1 MRQVAIIVD
10 ITLKSRGII
19 LIIRILMKLGT
30 NSTLF
35 SVQIL
40 QECGIILLGGIKCNN
55 ENDCYNI
62 ERKSGVLI
70 ILDYSPLFLS
80 IL

>member
-10 ITLKSRGII
+10 ITLKSVII
-19 LIIRILMKLGT
+19 LIVRIWMKLGT

-40 QECGIILLGGIKCNN
+40 QECGIILLGGGRQCNN
-55 ENDCYNI
+55 QNYWYNI
-62 ERKSGVLI
+62 ERKSANNFL
-70 ILDYSPLFLS
+70 LFTS
-80 IL
+80 GE